1 MSMATLDLKAPSINI
16 RFDKGKTLKP
26 VFYYLSPTHTVIDL
40 AGYTARMQVRL
51 DYTTADPAIWDLT
64 TENTGLDIVTGTAT
78 LEDGSTVAS
87 AQGIKLNITD
97 TQTSDVDWDRAVFD
111 IELIEPGLDVL
122 PFVKGTLKP
131 YPEATR

>member
-1 MSMATLDLKAPSINI
+1 MATLDLKAPSINI

-26 VFYYLSPTHTVIDL
+26 IFYYLSPTHTVIDL
-40 AGYTARMQVRL
+40 NGYKARMQVRL
-51 DYTTADPAIWDLT
+51 DYLSADPAIWDLT
-64 TENTGLDIVTGTAT
+64 TENSGLDIVTGTAI
-78 LEDGSTVAS
+78 LEDGTTVAS

-97 TQTSDVDWDRAVFD
+97 AQTAAVTWDSAVFD

-131 YPEATR
+131 YPEVTR